1 MDFFP
6 LAARYGQLENAGTSW
21 ISQSSLRH
29 CSAVQSEIKTVPVCG
44 QLLLAGSATL
54 RRVHAVASLPPS
66 DSRCILCR
74 PFASPQA
81 KAEETEED
89 KRDRELN
96 AALERTT
103 REERAA
109 VQRPPAH
116 RTRARLKFWVSES
129 VWGCRESGRALRD
142 SSALERSEV
151 KRKHEKAKKEAMRA
165 KASLGTFATEQNEP
179 DLFQA
184 RDLGFKAL
192 EDAPA
197 PDLTDESESEEEDA
211 GVRADADL
219 RGQLKSRC
227 RLR

>member
-1 MDFFP
+1 MKWRFKI
-6 LAARYGQLENAGTSW
+6 LRARD
-21 ISQSSLRH
+21 
-29 CSAVQSEIKTVPVCG
+29 SE
-44 QLLLAGSATL
+44 
-54 RRVHAVASLPPS
+54 
-66 DSRCILCR
+66 R
-74 PFASPQA
+74 PKSVRPA

-109 VQRPPAH
+109 
-116 RTRARLKFWVSES
+116 
-129 VWGCRESGRALRD
+129 
-142 SSALERSEV
+142 V

-211 GVRADADL
+211 GVEPLLSDDERLERMEREMQEGYVHDKEREKERKRSAAQAAEKRKKETRREKMSREWAQEMEDFNHEIDAKAAREAETGDISDDGMDDDDDDDDDEEDNPFTGAANPSA
-219 RGQLKSRC
+219 RNE
-227 RLR
+227 